1 MSSNEQMLALLTIL
15 MNDRMATQNA
25 ALRTLIDEKANQQI
39 ALRTQIEQS
48 QMSLQLAQQQWN
60 LKQQLL
66 EAQKTA
72 CNCII
77 EDYKP
82 IRYEP
87 IGTWSK
93 GAKAVKQEE
102 ELRATNC
109 RNCGAPLRINKC
121 DYCDTINR

>member
-1 MSSNEQMLALLTIL
+1 MSSNEQILALLTIL
-15 MNDRMATQNA
+15 MNDRMASPNA
-25 ALRTLIDEKANQQI
+25 ALRTLIDESANQQVN
-39 ALRTQIEQS
+39 LQNQILQS

-66 EAQKTA
+66 EAQTTG
-72 CNCII
+72 CRII

-82 IRYEP
+82 TRYEP
-87 IGTWSK
+87 IGTWPM
-93 GAKAVKQEE
+93 GARAVKQEE

-109 RNCGAPLRINKC
+109 RNCGAPLRTNKC

>member
-1 MSSNEQMLALLTIL
+1 MFEPNIALGLLTI
-15 MNDRMATQNA
+15 MINDRMATPNA
-25 ALRTLIDEKANQQI
+25 ALRTLIDENANQQVD
-39 ALRTQIEQS
+39 LQNQILQS
-48 QMSLQLAQQQWN
+48 QMSLQLDQQQWN

-72 CNCII
+72 CGII

-87 IGTWSK
+87 IGPWSK
-93 GAKAVKQEE
+93 GARAVKQEE
-102 ELRATNC
+102 ELKATNC
-109 RNCGAPLRINKC
+109 RNCGAPLRTNKC